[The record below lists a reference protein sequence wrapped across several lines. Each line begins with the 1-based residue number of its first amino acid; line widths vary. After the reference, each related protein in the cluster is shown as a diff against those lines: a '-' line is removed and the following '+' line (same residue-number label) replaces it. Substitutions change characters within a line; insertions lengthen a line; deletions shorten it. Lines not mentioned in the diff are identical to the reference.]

1 MLVIVILLILVILF
15 FAYRLFK
22 PNNSKAK
29 EIVVINEIK
38 EYGYTLND
46 DDSSQYKK
54 MFEKLKKI
62 LEQDSV
68 DEEAYVEQ
76 ISKMFVYDFFTLS
89 DKDAK
94 TDIGGKMFVYSSA
107 VDQFSLK
114 AENTIYKYVE
124 NNIYGTREQK
134 LPSVKDIEIES
145 IEQIPYD
152 YQEQTDEKAYQVKLN
167 WDYEEDLGYQD
178 KATLIFVHENKK
190 LSLIVME
197 E

>member
-1 MLVIVILLILVILF
+1 MKLKKKAKKIMLVIVILLILVILF
-15 FAYRLFK
+15 FAYRLLK

-76 ISKMFVYDFFTLS
+76 ISKMSKF
-89 DKDAK
+89 K
-94 TDIGGKMFVYSSA
+94 
-107 VDQFSLK
+107 
-114 AENTIYKYVE
+114 
-124 NNIYGTREQK
+124 
-134 LPSVKDIEIES
+134 
-145 IEQIPYD
+145 
-152 YQEQTDEKAYQVKLN
+152 
-167 WDYEEDLGYQD
+167 
-178 KATLIFVHENKK
+178 
-190 LSLIVME
+190 
-197 E
+197 